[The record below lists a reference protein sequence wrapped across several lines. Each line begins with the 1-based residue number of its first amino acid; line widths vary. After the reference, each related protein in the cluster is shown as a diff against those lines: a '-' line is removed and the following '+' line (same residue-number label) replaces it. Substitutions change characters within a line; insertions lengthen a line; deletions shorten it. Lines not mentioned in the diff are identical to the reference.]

1 MNDNQ
6 ILEVH
11 SRWVYN
17 FMGILL
23 EAQASFISSHLCILF
38 KNYSQILVILKPYT
52 LRRNWH
58 DTALDANECV
68 WWIDSF
74 IANLGHPLCGCPVNA
89 EFSISN
95 EERQNSSFH
104 FFFFFFPKCFF
115 FFFFFFLKWASSM
128 WLCCTPMAQVLH
140 APPNNGFSAFW
151 KQTILDS
158 VPFGNKRK
166 IVIHIF
172 QSSKKKKNR
181 KPE

>member
-17 FMGILL
+17 FMGIIS
-23 EAQASFISSHLCILF
+23 EAQASFSFSHLCILF

-52 LRRNWH
+52 ERRNWH

-89 EFSISN
+89 GFSISN
-95 EERQNSSFH
+95 EERQNSSF
-104 FFFFFFPKCFF
+104 
-115 FFFFFFLKWASSM
+115 
-128 WLCCTPMAQVLH
+128 QVLNPALTGQPH
-140 APPNNGFSAFW
+140 KGWPRFAMNESIHQTHSFASNAVSCQFLLSVLGF
-151 KQTILDS
+151 
-158 VPFGNKRK
+158 K
-166 IVIHIF
+166 ITKIW
-172 QSSKKKKNR
+172 
-181 KPE
+181 E